1 MENQMDL
8 EVVEALL
15 PTRSAARA
23 GALAIALFVGM
34 LSSPAL
40 ALPEPKLTVEYSL
53 EVLDGGSYWQKISGT
68 PGGLGDVDYVCDVAD
83 SGDPNVTVFVDNPL
97 VVTLEFTADAPGGN
111 IVDGPVEL
119 TDTHFE
125 REFEIDSSGLT
136 LIHTTIHT
144 VLSRKGTGTLS
155 GSTITWENA
164 TAPYQETVVGS
175 STCTGFGCAFVSDP
189 FPRDLSGTFDVP
201 LPTFTVFTV
210 DSFGDA
216 FSSDNG
222 TPNDPSDDINRPDAD
237 ATVKDTWNGV
247 ALLPEPGE
255 DFLLLAGIV
264 GLVGLHR
271 LRERGGAIA

>member
-1 MENQMDL
+1 ML
-8 EVVEALL
+8 GIVLL
-15 PTRSAARA
+15 
-23 GALAIALFVGM
+23 VGT
-34 LSSPAL
+34 LSTPAQ
-40 ALPEPKLTVEYSL
+40 ALPEPKVTVDYSL
-53 EVLDGGSYWQKISGT
+53 EVLDGGSYWQKISNT
-68 PGGLGDVDYVCDVAD
+68 PGGLGDVDYVYDVAD
-83 SGDPNVTVFVDNPL
+83 SGDPSVTVFVDSPL

-136 LIHTTIHT
+136 LIHTTIST

-155 GSTITWENA
+155 GSTITWENDI
-164 TAPYQETVVGS
+164 APYQETVVGT
-175 STCTGFGCAFVSDP
+175 STCSGFGCAFVSDP

-201 LPTFTVFTV
+201 LPAFTVFTV

-247 ALLPEPGE
+247 ALPEPSE
-255 DFLLLAGIV
+255 DLLLLAGIA

-271 LRERGGAIA
+271 RRERIGSLA